1 MQATLTTKVQVVPAR
16 HMTAPSFISYVLGT
30 MNTYWTSVYTSAGLY
45 SLLLVVCI
53 TVLLY
58 LS

>member
-1 MQATLTTKVQVVPAR
+1 MTHALMQATLTTKVQVVPAR
-16 HMTAPSFISYVLGT
+16 HVTAPSFIPYV
-30 MNTYWTSVYTSAGLY
+30 
-45 SLLLVVCI
+45 LLLVVCI